1 VNKQELIDSVS
12 TQVGHSKRDVTNVIE
27 TALDELKRAVARGEK
42 VAIAGFGV
50 FSRHDRKAR
59 TGRNPQTGEAV
70 QIKATKLPKFRPG
83 AEFKAVV
90 SGAKKAAPAKK
101 APAKKAPAKKAPAK
115 KAPAK
120 KAPAKKAP
128 AKKAPAKKAPA
139 KKAPAK
145 KATKKRLFWSFTTS
159 GAGRMPGPASSCAV
173 DESAGEGAETEP
185 AGVPEVHPAVDVA
198 SQPGKG
204 TRRRVSDLVRPGCHV
219 RGT

>member
-1 VNKQELIDSVS
+1 MNKQELIDSVS
-12 TQVGHSKRDVTNVIE
+12 TQLGHSKRDVANVIE

-42 VAIAGFGV
+42 VALAGFGV
-50 FSRHDRKAR
+50 FQRHDRKAR
-59 TGRNPQTGEAV
+59 TGRNPQTGETV

-90 SGAKKAAPAKK
+90 SGAKKAAPAKKAAKK

-139 KKAPAK
+139 KKAAK
-145 KATKKRLFWSFTTS
+145 KK
-159 GAGRMPGPASSCAV
+159 
-173 DESAGEGAETEP
+173 
-185 AGVPEVHPAVDVA
+185 
-198 SQPGKG
+198 
-204 TRRRVSDLVRPGCHV
+204 
-219 RGT
+219 

>member
-12 TQVGHSKRDVTNVIE
+12 TQVGHSKRDVANVIE

-42 VAIAGFGV
+42 VALAGFGV
-50 FSRHDRKAR
+50 FQRHDRKAR

-90 SGAKKAAPAKK
+90 SGAKKAAPKKAAKK

-139 KKAPAK
+139 KKAAK
-145 KATKKRLFWSFTTS
+145 KR
-159 GAGRMPGPASSCAV
+159 
-173 DESAGEGAETEP
+173 
-185 AGVPEVHPAVDVA
+185 
-198 SQPGKG
+198 
-204 TRRRVSDLVRPGCHV
+204 
-219 RGT
+219 

>member
-12 TQVGHSKRDVTNVIE
+12 TQLGHSKRDVSNVIE

-42 VAIAGFGV
+42 VALAGFGV
-50 FSRHDRKAR
+50 FQRHDRKAR

-90 SGAKKAAPAKK
+90 SGAKKAAPKKAAKK

-145 KATKKRLFWSFTTS
+145 KR
-159 GAGRMPGPASSCAV
+159 
-173 DESAGEGAETEP
+173 
-185 AGVPEVHPAVDVA
+185 
-198 SQPGKG
+198 
-204 TRRRVSDLVRPGCHV
+204 
-219 RGT
+219 